1 MFPQLPAAVRVFLCT
16 RPTDMRKS
24 FDGLLGMV
32 DEFLGQD
39 PLSGH
44 LFLFLNRRR
53 DRVKILFWEPDG
65 LVIWYKRLEAGTLR
79 VITIIE
85 SALIK
90 LIDGNFGHEGSTGGL
105 FSLPPGL
112 TMRRWLLRRR
122 EATGCHHQR
131 RIQWTSQPSR
141 RQRSTAA

>member
-32 DEFLGQD
+32 HEFLGQD

-65 LVIWYKRLEAGTLR
+65 LVIWVPGTPY
-79 VITIIE
+79 
-85 SALIK
+85 LI
-90 LIDGNFGHEGSTGGL
+90 LDGCSGSGDT
-105 FSLPPGL
+105 LPN
-112 TMRRWLLRRR
+112 
-122 EATGCHHQR
+122 
-131 RIQWTSQPSR
+131 S
-141 RQRSTAA
+141 